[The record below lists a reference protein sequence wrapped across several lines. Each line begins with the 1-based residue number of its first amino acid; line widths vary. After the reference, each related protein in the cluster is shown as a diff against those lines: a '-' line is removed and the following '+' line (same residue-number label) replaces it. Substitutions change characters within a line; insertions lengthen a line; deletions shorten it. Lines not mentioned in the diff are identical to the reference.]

1 MLHHCDDADMV
12 AEALWQRYGEGARL
26 QAALAAYQAIQRE
39 DLKACELWRGIL
51 DLLEEKVAHEC
62 EHH

>member
-1 MLHHCDDADMV
+1 MV